1 MSNQLVN
8 GFKGS
13 QPFIKYEEF
22 QKLSHDEMKNI
33 IEKEKKALLIKN
45 IKI

>member
-13 QPFIKYEEF
+13 QPFIKYKEF
-22 QKLSHDEMKNI
+22 HNLSQDEMRNIIAQEKKHLRKNI
-33 IEKEKKALLIKN
+33 RI
-45 IKI
+45 